1 MKIAIAVGVIV
12 VGLLV
17 GLWFFGRPAY
27 GRHQEK
33 RYARQAREF
42 MVKRDFR
49 NASLS
54 AQQALR
60 WNPKNV
66 EACRVSAELA
76 DLSRSPNALDWRR
89 RIAEAD
95 PTIQNKLLLATTALR
110 AQGPPY
116 PVATQTLEELAS
128 SAKGVAAYH
137 AVWAER
143 ALKMKNSEEAASRF
157 DQASRL
163 EPTNGLYQ
171 LNLAV
176 LRLQATNGAASAAAR
191 ATLERLRAD
200 PLLGAVA
207 LRWLV
212 AECLRKKD
220 PAGAQRFSTQLL
232 ADPHCV
238 PEDRLQHLTILQQTH
253 SAGFADYLASV
264 RTLAVT
270 NALEVYGLSSWM
282 IGHGLVD
289 EALAWLTNCPAKVRS
304 EQPVPLALVDC
315 YLVKKSWEPLEVYL
329 QQEKW
334 TDRECLRWAFLSR
347 TAAELNQGQA
357 SEARWRLAVRDAGG
371 RLGPLTALLGL
382 ATSWGR
388 NADKQDLLW
397 QIAQRYP
404 SERWA
409 LRELDRIY
417 VAAGDTRSLNK
428 LYAMMA
434 GYDSRN
440 FVAQNNWVATSLLL
454 KLDLPKAHG
463 QAKDLFA
470 KHPGEAVIAS
480 TYAYSLHLQGKTREG
495 LAVLEKLKPEVLENP
510 SVALYYGVLLS
521 ASGDAGKAAR
531 YVGISQK
538 AGLLPEERALADQ
551 AMNRAQP
558 RG

>member
-1 MKIAIAVGVIV
+1 M
-12 VGLLV
+12 LL
-17 GLWFFGRPAY
+17 GLWFYARPAY
-27 GRHQEK
+27 QRHRET
-33 RYARQAREF
+33 RAIALARGYLAKGDYQ
-42 MVKRDFR
+42 

-54 AQQALR
+54 ARQALR
-60 WNPKNV
+60 VNPSNL
-66 EACRVSAELA
+66 EACRMMTDLAEQ
-76 DLSRSPNALDWRR
+76 SHSPCVLDWRR
-89 RIAEAD
+89 RIVDLA
-95 PTIQNKLLLATTALR
+95 PTVDNRLKLASTALR
-110 AQGPPY
+110 SQGPPY
-116 PVATQTLEELAS
+116 PLAAQTLDELKDTAAS
-128 SAKGVAAYH
+128 VAAYH
-137 AVWAER
+137 VVSAELALRLKRSAVALDHFER
-143 ALKMKNSEEAASRF
+143 
-157 DQASRL
+157 ASRL
-163 EPTNGLYQ
+163 EPTNELYQ

-176 LRLQATNGAASAAAR
+176 LQLQSTNAAALPAAR
-191 ATLERLRAD
+191 STLERLRASSNV
-200 PLLGAVA
+200 GVVA

-212 AECLRKKD
+212 SEHLRRD
-220 PAGAQRFSTQLL
+220 DLNSAQQFSRQLL
-232 ADPHCV
+232 ANPHSQSD
-238 PEDRLQHLTILQQTH
+238 DRLQHLGILRQ
-253 SAGFADYLASV
+253 SNSSEFGAYLTVLQKNA
-264 RTLAVT
+264 LT
-270 NALEVYGLSSWM
+270 NAMEIYGISAWL

-289 EALAWLTNCPAKVRS
+289 GALGWLTHCPAKLQA

-315 YLVKKSWEPLEVYL
+315 LVAKRDWVGLETAL
-329 QQEKW
+329 SQQKW
-334 TDRECLRWAFLSR
+334 GELEFLRQAFWSRAAFEQNQKLAADMRWR
-347 TAAELNQGQA
+347 TA
-357 SEARWRLAVRDAGG
+357 VRETGD
-371 RLGPLTALLGL
+371 RLGPKTALLSL

-388 NADKQDLLW
+388 PQAREDLLW

-538 AGLLPEERALADQ
+538 AGLLPEERTLADQ